1 MLKTRK
7 TGKTEP
13 KAELPQITNA
23 TAEFEEALNVVLK
36 YVEDVL
42 ADKVAP
48 DNSIG
53 RNLLKLV
60 QAVPKMSQDE
70 LDTMMSANIKVSFL
84 SFDGI
89 YSMLLFTEFY
99 LINLN

>member
-1 MLKTRK
+1 MQSLLSNYCVVKTLLKTRK

-13 KAELPQITNA
+13 KAELPQITDS
-23 TAEFEEALNVVLK
+23 TAEFEESLNVVLK

-42 ADKVAP
+42 SDKVAP
-48 DNSIG
+48 DNTIG

-70 LDTMMSANIKVSFL
+70 LDTMMSANIKV
-84 SFDGI
+84 G
-89 YSMLLFTEFY
+89 
-99 LINLN
+99 